1 MASDLTTSPG
11 ERQNMDMAEHQT
23 IEYKQIWKDE
33 YLKWICGFA
42 NAQGGKLYIGKNDRG
57 EVTGLANTFFRS
69 GYIESWGRGIE
80 KIQREC
86 REHDIPIPQFDF
98 SMSGLML
105 TFQANPMRL
114 KEALGET
121 TQATSEKTS
130 EKILGLVGENAHIT
144 IAELA
149 SAIGVTGR
157 SIERNFKNC
166 NSMES

>member
-1 MASDLTTSPG
+1 M
-11 ERQNMDMAEHQT
+11 
-23 IEYKQIWKDE
+23 
-33 YLKWICGFA
+33 
-42 NAQGGKLYIGKNDRG
+42 
-57 EVTGLANTFFRS
+57 
-69 GYIESWGRGIE
+69 GRGIE

-105 TFQANPMRL
+105 TFQANPMHL

-121 TQATSEKTS
+121 AQAMPKKASEKTSEKTS
-130 EKILGLVGENAHIT
+130 EKILGLVGENNHIT

-157 SIERNFKNC
+157 SIERNIQKLQQYGKLKRV
-166 NSMES
+166 EPAKGGYWEVLK